1 MILQLPPQMFPP
13 GHPPEFIQK
22 VLDRPVETLYNVD
35 MTTTT
40 QETR

>member
-1 MILQLPPQMFPP
+1 VILQLPSQMFPP
-13 GHPPEFIQK
+13 ASPPRFIQK

-40 QETR
+40 KETK